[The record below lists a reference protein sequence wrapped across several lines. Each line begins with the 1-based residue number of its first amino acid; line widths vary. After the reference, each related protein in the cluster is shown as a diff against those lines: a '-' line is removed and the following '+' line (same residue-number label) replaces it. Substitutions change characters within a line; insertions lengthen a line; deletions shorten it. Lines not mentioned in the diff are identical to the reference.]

1 MIKPENK
8 TQRKPVFYHKDEALE
23 IKIEFKKDYSSMTP
37 EDRIFYMVEDIM
49 VLMEYEEEQLKQIA
63 ALYD

>member
-1 MIKPENK
+1 
-8 TQRKPVFYHKDEALE
+8 
-23 IKIEFKKDYSSMTP
+23 MTP